1 MIESKVNKELE
12 KKIDLY
18 VNGILTTEEID
29 ELWIELIQDGYY
41 LDYMKSVVNL
51 KAVIDQ
57 KEESQEK
64 SKIFTF
70 QKVARYAAAAAVFVI
85 VSIAGILNYSS
96 SGNEM
101 VSPISDIGLD
111 VVRDVTGIS
120 ETVTSEVIR
129 RAIRLATD
137 GDVDGAVALLESE
150 LKEST
155 DAQLRADI
163 ALSLG
168 SIQYN
173 SGDYAAS
180 IESFEL
186 VAQQEGI
193 NVLTLERSY
202 WFLGNAY
209 FQLERLPEAENT
221 FQKAYELNGAYSRVA
236 KTYIDA
242 LQNVR

>member
-1 MIESKVNKELE
+1 
-12 KKIDLY
+12 
-18 VNGILTTEEID
+18 
-29 ELWIELIQDGYY
+29 
-41 LDYMKSVVNL
+41 
-51 KAVIDQ
+51 
-57 KEESQEK
+57 
-64 SKIFTF
+64 
-70 QKVARYAAAAAVFVI
+70 
-85 VSIAGILNYSS
+85 
-96 SGNEM
+96 NEM